1 MEFDVLQS
9 LRAPPEGVRIVCSVH
24 MEAIVR

>member
-1 MEFDVLQS
+1 MEIDVLPL
-9 LRAPPEGVRIVCSVH
+9 LRAPPQGVRIVCSVH